1 MTCLS
6 NLFSRKRKSGQ
17 ESRKAEENCIL
28 FNIGIVGTVPPFFL
42 IKLFWRNLNINVW
55 ILGGTVKTIV
65 CAHASYGPVLYN
77 NHMTM
82 ISSWQ
87 EIFEKMR
94 LSLILRKFIAHE

>member
-1 MTCLS
+1 M
-6 NLFSRKRKSGQ
+6 
-17 ESRKAEENCIL
+17 
-28 FNIGIVGTVPPFFL
+28 
-42 IKLFWRNLNINVW
+42 
-55 ILGGTVKTIV
+55 KTIV

-94 LSLILRKFIAHE
+94 LSLILRKFIANEYKLLYCNSTRYAERNFSVKDF